1 MQGQGVQTLLHELW
15 PRCWPAVTVG
25 GPNEP
30 CVTQEHEPVPTNKE
44 LQVNG

>member
-1 MQGQGVQTLLHELW
+1 MQSQGVQTLLLQLW
-15 PRCWPAVTVG
+15 WPAVTVG
-25 GPNEP
+25 GLNQP